1 MRPAEIG
8 PSESDAALADLV
20 GSAAED
26 LKLSALRNI
35 RTIHGITSRMH
46 LLALNALIEASRAGE
61 HGRGFAVVADEVKT
75 VSSEIARLAED
86 LGLTLKDRVEALKDV
101 TARLSDQALSER
113 MVDLALN
120 AVELI
125 DRNLYER
132 TCDVRWWATDA
143 ALVNCASDPS
153 EDRRRHAE
161 GRLGVILSSYTVY
174 LDLWLVG
181 LDGRVL
187 ANACPQR
194 FDVRGLDVREKA
206 WFQQGLALASG
217 RDYAAADIARR
228 TGLGDAQV
236 ATYVASVRQWGEAD
250 AEPVG
255 ILAIHFDWEPQA
267 RAIVRG
273 VRLSAADAARS
284 RVMLLDARNRIIA
297 ASDGRG
303 ILTETFPL
311 RTGGASSG
319 HYMTPSGHRVAFHA
333 TPGYETYKGLGW
345 WGVIERTPG

>member
-8 PSESDAALADLV
+8 PPDSDTALAAMV

-26 LKLSALRNI
+26 LKLAALRNV

-61 HGRGFAVVADEVKT
+61 HGRGFAIVADEVKT
-75 VSSEIARLAED
+75 VSSEIARLADD
-86 LGLTLKDRVEALKDV
+86 LGLTLKDRVDALKDL
-101 TARLSDQALSER
+101 TTRLSDQALSER

-143 ALVNCASDPS
+143 ALVNCASEPT

-161 GRLGVILSSYTVY
+161 ARLGVILSSYTVY
-174 LDLWLVG
+174 LDLWLVS

-187 ANACPQR
+187 ANAAPGR
-194 FDVRGLDVREKA
+194 FDVRGRDVRDAA
-206 WFQQGLALASG
+206 WFRQGLQLASG
-217 RDYAAADIARR
+217 RDYAAAEIARDP
-228 TGLGDAQV
+228 GLENAQV
-236 ATYVASVRQWGEAD
+236 ATYVATVRQWGEED

-284 RVMLLDARNRIIA
+284 RVMLLDAGRRVIA
-297 ASDGRG
+297 ASDGKG
-303 ILTETFPL
+303 LLTETFPL
-311 RTGGASSG
+311 KTAGATSG
-319 HYMTPSGHRVAFHA
+319 HYTTPTGHRVAYHA
-333 TPGYETYKGLGW
+333 TPGYETYRGLGW
-345 WGVIERTPG
+345 WGVIERAPD